1 KSGRKRSGD
10 FAYFDPSKSVAEGR
24 KGDLSR
30 KQTSLTSQNR
40 RVTQSVTNCIPTRSI
55 GTIVNS

>member
-1 KSGRKRSGD
+1 GRKRSRD

-30 KQTSLTSQNR
+30 KQTPLTLQNR
-40 RVTQSVTNCIPTRSI
+40 RVTRSAIKRMQIVQNCMPT
-55 GTIVNS
+55 VWP